1 MNLAASKDA
10 EIVELLLKFGSNK
23 NIKNKRG
30 QLAIDIAKESNN
42 LEALFSIPGKTGDK
56 NKTVSFLLSLVN
68 LS

>member
-42 LEALFSIPGKTGDK
+42 LEALKILK
-56 NKTVSFLLSLVN
+56 
-68 LS
+68 